1 MESSIYSKH
10 PAAGWRRVG
19 VLAAACLA
27 LLTTACEEKRP
38 GNGAAAVAATVNK
51 TPITEEQLDL
61 VLQQQR
67 GVTPQQ
73 AEIVSRQILQRLID
87 QELAAQ
93 KAIDLKLDRQPRV
106 MLQMEMAKRE
116 LLSRAYLESI
126 AEQASKPS
134 AEEVAKY
141 YEATPA
147 LFKERR
153 IYSLQELSIEA
164 NPEQIAPM
172 RQALERAKNIGEFV
186 EYLKSNDIRFAANQ
200 AVRAAEQL
208 PLSSL
213 ATFAAMKDGQSI
225 LSQKPTGAQVIV
237 LAGSR
242 SQPVTLEQAT
252 PAIEQFLSNERKREI
267 LTKDVKALRAAAAIQ
282 YAAKYAG
289 GAVAATDAD
298 AAASAPMDAGSA
310 VDGVATKR

>member
-1 MESSIYSKH
+1 MESSICSTG
-10 PAAGWRRVG
+10 PASGWRRVG
-19 VLAAACLA
+19 VLAAACMA
-27 LLTTACEEKRP
+27 LLTTACEEKRA
-38 GNGAAAVAATVNK
+38 GNGAAPVAATVNNA
-51 TPITEEQLDL
+51 PITEEQIDL

-67 GVTPQQ
+67 GVTPQR

-106 MLQMEMAKRE
+106 MLQLEMAKRE

-126 AEQASKPS
+126 AAPAGKPS
-134 AEEVAKY
+134 PEEVAKY

-164 NPEQIAPM
+164 NPEQIAPL
-172 RQALERAKNIGEFV
+172 RQALESAKNIGEFV
-186 EYLKSNDIRFAANQ
+186 EYLKTNDLRFTANQ

-213 ATFAAMKDGQSI
+213 GTFAAMKDGQSI
-225 LSQKPTGAQVIV
+225 LSQKPTGAQVVV

-282 YAAKYAG
+282 YAGKYAG
-289 GAVAATDAD
+289 
-298 AAASAPMDAGSA
+298 AAASDAEAAASVPADAGSG
-310 VDGVATKR
+310 VDGIAPKQ